1 MNIFKLAWKNLI
13 SKPLAMLLSLM
24 LFGLG
29 VGLVVFL
36 LLLNRQVENNF
47 ENNLAKIDCVI
58 GAKGSPMQMIL
69 CNMYHIDSPTG
80 NIPVKS
86 IKPFLN
92 PKHPVVKKAIP
103 LSLGDNYKSFRIV
116 GTVSEFIDLY
126 KGKIGEGKIFEKDY
140 EVTVGSFVAK
150 KEGLKIGD
158 NFFSS
163 HGLVDDGMNVH
174 DHGQKFKVVGILE
187 SSATVLDQLILCN
200 TPTIWAVH
208 DHDHDGHD
216 HDDHEGH
223 DHEEHDHEEHDHE
236 GHDHEGHDHE
246 GHDHAGHDH
255 HGHDHSKES
264 DPSLEALPPGATT
277 QSIAEEKSFNLANA
291 TDKEITS
298 LLLQFKSKGVMALN
312 FPRSINENTD
322 LMAAQPAWQINRVRD
337 MMGTGSD
344 VLKLLAAAIILVS
357 AISLFISLFSSL
369 RGRKYELAL
378 IRVMGGSRNTLFSL
392 IILEGLL
399 LALLGYIIGV
409 ILGHFAMFMLGG
421 QLEASYRYS
430 FTPWMWLK
438 EEWVILGV
446 VLLIG
451 LVASILPAVKA
462 SNTDISETLSN

>member
-36 LLLNRQVENNF
+36 LLLNKQVENNF

-116 GTVSEFIDLY
+116 GTVDGFIDLY
-126 KGKIGEGKIFEKDY
+126 KGKIATGKIFSEDY
-140 EVTVGSFVAK
+140 EVTIGSFVAK
-150 KEGLKIGD
+150 KENLKIGD
-158 NFFSS
+158 KFYSS

-208 DHDHDGHD
+208 DHDHD
-216 HDDHEGH
+216 DHEGH
-223 DHEEHDHEEHDHE
+223 DHNDHE
-236 GHDHEGHDHE
+236 GHEHEGHEHDSHD

-255 HGHDHSKES
+255 HDHDHGSKS
-264 DPSLEALPPGATT
+264 VVADAEALPPGSIT
-277 QSIAEEKSFNLANA
+277 QSPTQQKTKFNLAEA
-291 TDKEITS
+291 VDKDITS

-392 IILEGLL
+392 IIIEGLF
-399 LALLGYIIGV
+399 LALLGYLIGV
-409 ILGHFAMFMLGG
+409 FFGHFAMFMLGER
-421 QLEASYRYS
+421 LEASYRYS

-438 EEWVILGV
+438 EEWFVLGV
-446 VLLIG
+446 VLFIG
-451 LVASILPAVKA
+451 LLASILPAFKA